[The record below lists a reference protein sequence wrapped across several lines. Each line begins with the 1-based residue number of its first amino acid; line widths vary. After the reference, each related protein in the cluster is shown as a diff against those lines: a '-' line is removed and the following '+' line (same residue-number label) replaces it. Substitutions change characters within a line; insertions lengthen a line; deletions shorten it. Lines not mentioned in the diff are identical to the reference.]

1 MQTTRAL
8 DDDRVMNLV
17 ELALSRPRD
26 ERQTYLQSVCGGNAE
41 LFGAVWNYVQAE
53 ERMNGFL
60 LDPLCQPPPA
70 ERPFEPG
77 DLAEGRFRVVREVAR
92 GGMGVVYEVDDVKLD
107 RRVAIKCAQAGFKM
121 RLPPEVRNGRSI
133 SHPNVCRIFEM
144 HTASTPHGEVDFIT
158 MEFLD
163 GETLSERLRSGR
175 LPDAEAREI
184 ARQLCAGLAEA
195 HRNQII
201 HGDLKSGNVILTK
214 TAGGAM
220 RAVITDFGLARGL
233 EASLRNA
240 QSAETGG
247 TPAYMAPEL
256 WRGEK
261 ASIASDI
268 YAFGVILFEL
278 VSGKNPHPKEDSWP
292 RMSWERR
299 LAWKPPEVHPRW
311 DRILARCLDPDPAR
325 RFPDADQIA
334 EALGPSRSQR
344 WFLAAAAALILAA
357 GTGLVTYERAV
368 APKKAVR
375 LAVAPFKAA
384 GKTVSVADGLL
395 SDTKAQLSRIK
406 GNADTSFKFLTGD
419 TTGATQVLLGTLD
432 QENGK
437 VILDAHLT
445 DPKSGIDTKEWKA
458 AYAPSETRFIPAA
471 LAGFVTE
478 TLHLPPTPAPA
489 VNVAARQDYLH
500 GIEDTRRNSTIDAAL
515 PLLENVVRKD
525 PDSPLTHA
533 GLAEAQ
539 WFKYALSRDQVW
551 LDRAVESVRL
561 AQIRNPDVAAVH
573 RIAGLLNAQDGQYE
587 QAIAEYQRAIEIE
600 PASSDAHRRLGQA
613 FKANGQLD
621 RALTEFRRA
630 LDLDRGYFKTYQ
642 DLGTFYFDKGDYS
655 NAVSQFQAELTVA
668 PHEPDAHHALGTAFS
683 AMGRYADAE
692 NEFGVVLN
700 LTETPKTLI
709 NMAVALMY
717 QGKYPEA
724 TRYLLR
730 SLDLS
735 PEWSDLVW
743 MNLETAY
750 RRMNRPT
757 DSARANRNGLDLAQK
772 EMSRDL
778 RNGHVRA
785 SLAYFCA
792 RLGDRKR
799 AESEIAQALDV
810 PPKDAQTLWVVAVTY
825 EALGK
830 HDDTLK
836 ILAQSPDSVLAD
848 LSRWPDVADLHKD
861 SHFQQLLANRH
872 IK

>member
-26 ERQTYLQSVCGGNAE
+26 ERQAYLQSVCGGDTD
-41 LFGAVWNYVQAE
+41 LFAAVWNYVQAE

-60 LDPLCQPPPA
+60 LDPLCQAAAPD
-70 ERPFEPG
+70 RPFEPG
-77 DLAEGRFRVVREVAR
+77 DLVEARFRVVREVAR
-92 GGMGVVYEVDDVKLD
+92 GGMGVVYEVVDVKLD

-144 HTASTPHGEVDFIT
+144 HTASTAQGDVDFIT

-163 GETLSERLRSGR
+163 GETLSERLRAGR

-184 ARQLCAGLAEA
+184 ALQLCAGLAEA

-233 EASLRNA
+233 DASLRNA
-240 QSAETGG
+240 QSAEAGG

-256 WRGEK
+256 WKGEK

-268 YAFGVILFEL
+268 YALGVILFEL
-278 VSGKNPHPKEDSWP
+278 ASGKNPHPKEDSWP

-299 LAWKPPEVHPRW
+299 LAWKPPAVHPKW
-311 DRILARCLDPDPAR
+311 DRVLARCLDPDPKR

-334 EALGPSRSQR
+334 KALGPSRSQR
-344 WFLAAAAALILAA
+344 WFLVAGAAVMLAA
-357 GTGLVTYERAV
+357 VTGLITYERAV
-368 APKKAVR
+368 APRKIVR
-375 LAVAPFKAA
+375 LAMPPFKATGQTA
-384 GKTVSVADGLL
+384 SVADSLRR
-395 SDTKAQLSRIK
+395 DTATQLSRLK
-406 GNADTSFKFLTGD
+406 GNADTSFKFLADQTSR
-419 TTGATQVLLGTLD
+419 ATEVLRGTLD
-432 QENGK
+432 EENGK

-445 DPKSGIDTKEWKA
+445 DPRSGIDTIAWKA
-458 AYAPSETRFIPAA
+458 EYAPSEMRYIPVA
-471 LAGFVTE
+471 LTGFVTE
-478 TLHLPPTPAPA
+478 TLHLPAAQIPV
-489 VNVAARQDYLH
+489 VNAAARQDYLE
-500 GIEDTRRNSTIDAAL
+500 GIKDTRRNSTIDAAV
-515 PLLENVVRKD
+515 PLLERAVQKD
-525 PDSPLTHA
+525 PDSPLNLA

-539 WFKYALSRDQVW
+539 WFKYFLTKDQVW
-551 LDRAVESVRL
+551 LDRAVESVRA
-561 AQIRNPDVAAVH
+561 AQTRNPDVAAVH
-573 RIAGLLNAQDGQYE
+573 RIAGLLKANDGQYE

-600 PASSDAHRRLGQA
+600 PANSDAHRRLGQA
-613 FKANGQLD
+613 SKANGQMD
-621 RALTEFRRA
+621 QALREFRRA
-630 LDLDRGYFKTYQ
+630 VDLDPDYFKTYQ
-642 DLGTFYFDKGDYS
+642 DLGTFYLDQGDYN
-655 NAVSQFQAELTVA
+655 NAVVQFQTEVKRA
-668 PHEPDAHHALGTAFS
+668 PDEPDAHHALGTVFS
-683 AMGRYADAE
+683 ELGRYADAE
-692 NEFGVVLN
+692 NEFRAALVLA
-700 LTETPKTLI
+700 EVPKTLN

-717 QGKYPEA
+717 QGKDPEA

-730 SLDLS
+730 SLALS
-735 PEWSDLVW
+735 PEWSELVW

-750 RRMNRPT
+750 RRMNRPA
-757 DSARANRNGLDLAQK
+757 DAARADHQGLDLAQK
-772 EMSRDL
+772 EISRDL

-792 RLGDRKR
+792 RLRDRNR
-799 AESEIAQALDV
+799 AEFEIAQALD
-810 PPKDAQTLWVVAVTY
+810 PQPKDAETLWVVAVTY

-830 HDDTLK
+830 RDDTLK
-836 ILAQSPDSVLAD
+836 ILARSPDAVLAD
-848 LSRWPDVADLHKD
+848 LSRWPDVVDLRKD
-861 SHFQQLLANRH
+861 SHFLQLLANRK